1 MGSKSSKVSRQ
12 KALDEFWRRVRS
24 RELERAVKWID
35 DHNIDLYDEV
45 DSERE
50 WDAVQWGAYL
60 GDHNFLTAMLDIYQ
74 LRCDTHIPDT
84 KIEKFGVSRGAT
96 PLHLAAE
103 RGNARSIEVLIK
115 KGNAD
120 PNPINTHGY
129 SPLHTAALKQ
139 RHKSVISLLKCKADV
154 NSSLKYTN
162 NNPNQRLTFTRGST
176 ALHLAIKLNLK
187 RITRILLIYG
197 GDGKYEDDQGLTP
210 DQAAEIGPRSFW
222 DYYSREKEM
231 STTKSPALFYFS
243 PSSLSLT
250 HAPLS
255 FPVYLSLSPSFP
267 PAPSLP
273 ISPTSFFSLILSSI
287 SYPFFFLFIFSYI
300 FLSPSLPLLS
310 SLSHFHLCTFS
321 SLSLS
326 LSRISLS
333 FTLSVLNIYI
343 YIYI

>member
-222 DYYSREKEM
+222 DYYSREKEIIEM
-231 STTKSPALFYFS
+231 KVAFLMATDRDVGRYSPVRQLMHNQRFDPQIFRC
-243 PSSLSLT
+243 
-250 HAPLS
+250 
-255 FPVYLSLSPSFP
+255 
-267 PAPSLP
+267 
-273 ISPTSFFSLILSSI
+273 
-287 SYPFFFLFIFSYI
+287 IFSYVPTSVDI
-300 FLSPSLPLLS
+300 YNHTRPKGGRGRQVGS
-310 SLSHFHLCTFS
+310 
-321 SLSLS
+321 
-326 LSRISLS
+326 
-333 FTLSVLNIYI
+333 TLGYR
-343 YIYI
+343 Y